1 MASFTRSRTAALI
14 SLSVIATLAL
24 GLGLGLGIGLQMS
37 PSTLCNAL
45 AGTIAD
51 RLDQGLLEDKETF
64 EAVLDTAG
72 LPGLEVV
79 KASPASVEKAAC
91 EQASPALAVNVVFS
105 LGGALEETLYSTAGK
120 DQLCMAIASVAGV
133 GKEHIEVSVT
143 AGSAVVNTFVKAKLN
158 YFTSYLRSR
167 RPAPCDVDFACATR
181 LRFVHTY

>member
-1 MASFTRSRTAALI
+1 
-14 SLSVIATLAL
+14 
-24 GLGLGLGIGLQMS
+24 MS

-64 EAVLDTAG
+64 KAVLDTAG

-143 AGSAVVNTFVKAKLN
+143 AGSTGVKSKLN
-158 YFTSYLRSR
+158 MELAKVLVGPVLLRYLSDERLSILFDVTFTVLYDTFR
-167 RPAPCDVDFACATR
+167 RFTPATED
-181 LRFVHTY
+181 

>member
-1 MASFTRSRTAALI
+1 
-14 SLSVIATLAL
+14 
-24 GLGLGLGIGLQMS
+24 MS

-143 AGSAVVNTFVKAKLN
+143 AGSAVVNSAIDDGMRALTSCSSMFFVG
-158 YFTSYLRSR
+158 FFYLG
-167 RPAPCDVDFACATR
+167 
-181 LRFVHTY
+181 HTMFCNVM